1 MIETTYVR
9 LDKAAEML
17 GTDRDTLL
25 LAAIEGRIKLY
36 GLFGHSVEA
45 LGGSI
50 CTDEEFDLVE
60 MARPTR
66 CYVKYVMLERDEPIQ
81 LLKNGRVR
89 PSSFE
94 SQTYFAE
101 ADQGVIWDI
110 YSPDDEV
117 PEVSIDDVLIKRV
130 DVENIKANSR
140 LPEPHT
146 VPGSLPKRKG
156 AETKIYNNQ
165 LRLIGCLV
173 ELIRSGTDEHGK
185 AISTYTQEQII
196 GYLTDQF
203 PDIPGLGKSH
213 LENTFADAKRALLG
227 ARIPK

>member
-1 MIETTYVR
+1 MIETTYVM
-9 LDKAAEML
+9 LEKAAEML
-17 GTDRDTLL
+17 GTDRETLL

-66 CYVKYVMLERDEPIQ
+66 CYVTYVMLERDEPIQ

-130 DVENIKANSR
+130 DVENIKANAC
-140 LPEPHT
+140 LPEPET
-146 VPGSLPKRKG
+146 IPPPNTRKSAITRRNDTLHVIIAALARQAQICLDDREAAGRIEGYVRRIG
-156 AETKIYNNQ
+156 ASISPQTTKDVINK
-165 LRLIGCLV
+165 V
-173 ELIRSGTDEHGK
+173 
-185 AISTYTQEQII
+185 
-196 GYLTDQF
+196 
-203 PDIPGLGKSH
+203 
-213 LENTFADAKRALLG
+213 LE
-227 ARIPK
+227 RIPESLERRTK

>member
-140 LPEPHT
+140 LPEPDT